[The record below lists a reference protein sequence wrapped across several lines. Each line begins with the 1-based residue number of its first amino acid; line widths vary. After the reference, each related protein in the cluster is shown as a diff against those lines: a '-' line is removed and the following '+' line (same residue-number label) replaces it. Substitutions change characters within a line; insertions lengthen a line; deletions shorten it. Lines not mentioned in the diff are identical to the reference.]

1 MGNFLEFRRT
11 FTEEI
16 LEYADKKINIK
27 KGTYLGKDYLK
38 NEKIL
43 ILKKGLIRYSH
54 IMEGGK
60 EILFGCY
67 REYVSFI
74 IGELFSKSINDE
86 SLADMFIIEVSED
99 SEIYFISEETVKEKI
114 LKNKILSEK
123 LVEYYVSFYQ
133 KQFFQM
139 RDIQFL
145 NIEDAILSLA
155 VRIYNTY
162 GDTINEK
169 NGLMHKI
176 LNKNIA
182 KCIGCSEETVC
193 RAIIKLKK
201 QGMISRENGVIAI
214 KNIDVVKERLGCKF
228 CKESIC
234 YF

>member
-16 LEYADKKINIK
+16 LEYADKKLNIK

-38 NEKIL
+38 KEKIL

-67 REYVSFI
+67 REDVSFI

-193 RAIIKLKK
+193 RAIVKLKK

>member
-1 MGNFLEFRRT
+1 
-11 FTEEI
+11 
-16 LEYADKKINIK
+16 
-27 KGTYLGKDYLK
+27 
-38 NEKIL
+38 
-43 ILKKGLIRYSH
+43 
-54 IMEGGK
+54 
-60 EILFGCY
+60 
-67 REYVSFI
+67 
-74 IGELFSKSINDE
+74 
-86 SLADMFIIEVSED
+86 MFIIEVSED

-193 RAIIKLKK
+193 RAIVKVKK
-201 QGMISRENGVIAI
+201 TRNDI
-214 KNIDVVKERLGCKF
+214 
-228 CKESIC
+228 
-234 YF
+234 